1 MKYQGCAASRG
12 VAIANIF
19 CYNDQSLPVEEKYLD
34 EVLRQEEVEYYHAA
48 IEKAERQ
55 LEDVYEHCAR
65 HDTDKA
71 KIFQAHI
78 DILQDVQVREEI
90 ETAILEE
97 GKCAQWAVAS
107 IYGMYAEVFADMEDP
122 IMRERAADL
131 KDVSDRLQRALLNAP
146 LAVSLADLPENTLL
160 VAHDLIPSQ
169 TVTLDSSRVAGIVTE
184 VGGMTSHTAILA
196 RSFGIPAVLGIPDIL
211 GDVTDGME
219 AILDGIEGILITKP
233 SAEQLSLCRD
243 KQEEF
248 KRVQDYERAFLPVK
262 TSSTR
267 YTPVLSVTSAHA
279 R

>member
-131 KDVSDRLQRALLNAP
+131 KDVSDRLQRA
-146 LAVSLADLPENTLL
+146 S
-160 VAHDLIPSQ
+160 
-169 TVTLDSSRVAGIVTE
+169 
-184 VGGMTSHTAILA
+184 
-196 RSFGIPAVLGIPDIL
+196 
-211 GDVTDGME
+211 
-219 AILDGIEGILITKP
+219 
-233 SAEQLSLCRD
+233 
-243 KQEEF
+243 
-248 KRVQDYERAFLPVK
+248 ERASGSQPRRPAGEHP
-262 TSSTR
+262 SR
-267 YTPVLSVTSAHA
+267 CA
-279 R
+279 